1 MDARRG
7 WILAG
12 LGVALATAVIVSPFA
27 SPEPD
32 GLERVAIDQGF
43 ADREQPAPAGGLPF
57 ARLFSGYA
65 LRGLTD
71 PGIAKAAAGA
81 VGTLTVFGVALGL
94 GRLLRRSDRI
104 DAP

>member
-12 LGVALATAVIVSPFA
+12 LGVALATAVFLSPFA
-27 SPEPD
+27 SVEPD

-43 ADREQPAPAGGLPF
+43 ADREQPTAEKLPST
-57 ARLFSGYA
+57 RLFSGYA
-65 LRGLTD
+65 LRGLPE
-71 PGIAKAAAGA
+71 PGIARAAAGA
-81 VGTLTVFGVALGL
+81 VGTLAVFGLALGL
-94 GRLLRRSDRI
+94 GRLLRRPDPT